1 MPTISGDN
9 DHQNMYATYKYE
21 PIVDQ
26 KMLSFFSE
34 QAVQAKYSDFCLC
47 WEANLLSIKS
57 ILLVQFYS
65 LQDKRSD
72 IWGQGKF
79 NVY

>member
-34 QAVQAKYSDFCLC
+34 QAVQAKYSDFVFVGRQIYFL
-47 WEANLLSIKS
+47 
-57 ILLVQFYS
+57 
-65 LQDKRSD
+65 
-72 IWGQGKF
+72 
-79 NVY
+79 